1 MPPNDPY
8 QNQNYHPHVGRW
20 TGPIHRPLLYLK
32 RGGTAA
38 SYPLRGIW
46 FFCRNREFWPL
57 FVSRILPLSL
67 ISFLVYFVL
76 FTFTFLPQYAFL
88 AIFQGWG
95 AWVNAVVLVLG
106 EGLVIIQG
114 LFEGFFV
121 DECRVDVF
129 DVSRFANPHL
139 LPVVQITNNKQATLI
154 KLGHKELVAPQRILF
169 QDAPNP
175 VRMLGKPTTAAIYTP
190 WSIIQIVELIVF
202 LPLNLVPVV
211 GTPAF
216 IIITGTR
223 LGKLA
228 HYRWFQ
234 IKGLSKL
241 EQKQALKERAWEYV
255 WFGTVAMILELI
267 PVLSLFFL
275 LTTTAGAAQWTAEIE
290 DENRSPSENEQA
302 NEQADEQA
310 DQEDSHPDAPP
321 PYTDDVV

>member
-1 MPPNDPY
+1 MPPNGSY
-8 QNQNYHPHVGRW
+8 QNQNHPHVGHW
-20 TGPIHRPLLYLK
+20 TGPIHRPLLYL
-32 RGGTAA
+32 RRAGAAA
-38 SYPLRGIW
+38 SHPIRGIW
-46 FFCRNREFWPL
+46 FFVRNREFWPL

-67 ISFLVYFVL
+67 MSFLVYFVL

-88 AIFQGWG
+88 AIFHGWG

-129 DVSRFANPHL
+129 D
-139 LPVVQITNNKQATLI
+139 ATLI
-154 KLGHKELVAPQRILF
+154 KLGHKDLIAPQRILF
-169 QDAPNP
+169 LDAPNP
-175 VRMLGKPTTAAIYTP
+175 VRMLGKPTTDAVYTP
-190 WSIIQIVELIVF
+190 WSMIQIIELIVF
-202 LPLNLVPVV
+202 LPLNFVPVV

-234 IKGLSKL
+234 IRGFSKV
-241 EQKQALKERAWEYV
+241 EQKQALRDRAWEYV

-275 LTTTAGAAQWTAEIE
+275 LTTTAGAAQWTAQIE
-290 DENRSPSENEQA
+290 DESKSPAENEQA
-302 NEQADEQA
+302 HEEGI
-310 DQEDSHPDAPP
+310 HPDAPP